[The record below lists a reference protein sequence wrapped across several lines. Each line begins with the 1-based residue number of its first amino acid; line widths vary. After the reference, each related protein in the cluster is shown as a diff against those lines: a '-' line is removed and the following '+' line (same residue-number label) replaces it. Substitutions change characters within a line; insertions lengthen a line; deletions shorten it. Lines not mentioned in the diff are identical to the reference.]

1 MDYIS
6 RKFKKNNYQS
16 VSYPVYSEKEAK
28 DKKIEYSSWRK
39 CGEGDF
45 GISDDGY
52 VAECIYRK
60 QFKTNEQVTFP
71 YGRQWLSRG
80 VDLKYEPHR
89 DTGEYSQVGTRTWDE
104 QEAKKTRTKNMVKV
118 YAEMMLNGGKIDW
131 GVLGSVYRNDQQ
143 RPDLTA
149 KRLFKQERIQKMLD
163 DEIQK
168 ALSERNISQGEVL
181 DMIISGIDIARE
193 NKDASNVLRGAEQ
206 FVKILGMLPKKS
218 VQTDT
223 VQIDMTNTIL
233 DKIAKEEKKSLK
245 MSQKKEAPYEEI
257 QKI

>member
-1 MDYIS
+1 
-6 RKFKKNNYQS
+6 
-16 VSYPVYSEKEAK
+16 
-28 DKKIEYSSWRK
+28 
-39 CGEGDF
+39 
-45 GISDDGY
+45 
-52 VAECIYRK
+52 
-60 QFKTNEQVTFP
+60 
-71 YGRQWLSRG
+71 
-80 VDLKYEPHR
+80 
-89 DTGEYSQVGTRTWDE
+89 
-104 QEAKKTRTKNMVKV
+104 V

-206 FVKILGMLPKKS
+206 FVKILDMLPKKS
-218 VQTDT
+218 IQTDT